1 MRILVLGSTGYLG
14 GHIAERLRALP
25 GARLL
30 TGGRAPDAD
39 VRCDLATDVPGTL
52 AELFARAAPDAVVNC
67 AGAVGGGAVTLA
79 EVNARG
85 PAALCEALR
94 AAAPGARLVHLGSA
108 AEYGPCAR
116 GARTA
121 EDAPARPLAPY
132 GATKLAGT
140 LAITTSG
147 LDAVVLRVTNP
158 VGPGAPTAGL
168 PGRLTAELRRAAEQ
182 SPHDT
187 IRVGDLSS
195 YRDFVDVRDVAEAV
209 TLAITTPHPLPPI
222 LNIGSGQSVPARD
235 LAHGLVRAAAFRG
248 RIEET
253 LTGSGRSAAVP
264 WQCADITAA
273 ARELGWQP
281 AFTLTESLAALWT
294 ADGAAGKGAPGL
306 RAKATPRAA
315 PATYAKSGTAS
326 GAGQGSRLGTQS
338 GSAPEPR
345 PGTAPRTGPGTAPG
359 TTPGAR
365 RGVAHPATP
374 GPDAEPGNTSS
385 AGQDS
390 GLGTQSGSAPEPRPG
405 TESDT
410 APDAHP
416 GVAEPLPGVPAPG
429 RTAGQTSRPAPAPA
443 PAPGGPRS

>member
-1 MRILVLGSTGYLG
+1 MTTRSRLSGRRAVSSRSMNPARSSWLRHRVKVSSNWSITTTVSRSPSAGDSG
-14 GHIAERLRALP
+14 GAGAGGGVGPPP
-25 GARLL
+25 GAPTPQQHMAGPRA
-30 TGGRAPDAD
+30 RAPP
-39 VRCDLATDVPGTL
+39 R
-52 AELFARAAPDAVVNC
+52 
-67 AGAVGGGAVTLA
+67 
-79 EVNARG
+79 
-85 PAALCEALR
+85 
-94 AAAPGARLVHLGSA
+94 
-108 AEYGPCAR
+108 
-116 GARTA
+116 A

-195 YRDFVDVRDVAEAV
+195 YRDFVDVRDMAEAV

-294 ADGAAGKGAPGL
+294 ADGAAGKGAPSL
-306 RAKATPRAA
+306 RAEAAPRAA
-315 PATYAKSGTAS
+315 PVTHAESGTAS
-326 GAGQGSRLGTQS
+326 GAGQGSRLGIQS
-338 GSAPEPR
+338 GSAPEPG

-374 GPDAEPGNTSS
+374 GPDAEPGNTSG

-390 GLGTQSGSAPEPRPG
+390 GPGMQSGCAPEPGPSTAPHTGAGTAPGTGPG

-443 PAPGGPRS
+443 PGGPRS